1 MRNSVCYFPIVL
13 LLLLSTLSLALA
25 QENPEADIIFK
36 KHDNGDMIPQEMID
50 QDLQQLSQLIS
61 PTDTSRLEKL
71 QQLKCWHYPSNSA
84 DEITEALHYAT
95 QLMNDIPANASN
107 SYRTDI
113 TLCQAWY
120 LQLSGDVNG
129 AFEGYNRGVKSAY
142 EHEDLKLIADSTSL
156 RGFLYSYIGDF
167 SAALNDLVTA
177 QGLYESLN
185 LTGWANFNLNGI
197 ATSFRRYG
205 DPQSAIR
212 YYKKL
217 KEIYLQTNKTE
228 PAIFVT
234 SDIGLALDELGEH
247 EQAIEQFQIA
257 YRYHKEQQ
265 EANTAAIAETNIAY
279 SLIKLKRFTEA
290 ERYLTQAQKVINE
303 TDPTAYSFMKL
314 MLAELYFMRGEY
326 NAAIEAATQSEQSFR
341 SIQNHR
347 GLVKLLPLK
356 SDIYAAMSD
365 YPAAHRT
372 LKDFI
377 QVNKTV
383 DGNSLSQ
390 QTTQL
395 KVKFDTSRIESE
407 NKRLIENQ
415 QLKEQELELLK
426 KNKSLQYVILLL
438 AGCILSI
445 VSTFAYKQV
454 SRNRQLQIIALTDH
468 LTQLPNRRHIYTQ
481 AVSYFAKANEQSTPF
496 TVLICD
502 VDHFKQINDN
512 FGHEL
517 GDKALNAIAQAG
529 RALTGNN
536 ERMGRIG
543 GEEFL
548 ILLPNTDAK
557 EAQLLAQKLQA
568 NITQISQRELPPA
581 LTLTV
586 SIGVATF
593 KPTHAHSDQLDKDF
607 SGLLKRADKALY
619 EAKNAGRNCIKLAD
633 A

>member
-1 MRNSVCYFPIVL
+1 
-13 LLLLSTLSLALA
+13 
-25 QENPEADIIFK
+25 
-36 KHDNGDMIPQEMID
+36 
-50 QDLQQLSQLIS
+50 

-71 QQLKCWHYPSNSA
+71 QQLKCWHHPSNSA
-84 DEITEALHYAT
+84 DEITEALRYAT

-265 EANTAAIAETNIAY
+265 EANAAAIAETNIAY

-290 ERYLTQAQKVINE
+290 EQYLTQAQKVINE

-426 KNKSLQYVILLL
+426 KNKSLQYVIL
-438 AGCILSI
+438 
-445 VSTFAYKQV
+445 
-454 SRNRQLQIIALTDH
+454 
-468 LTQLPNRRHIYTQ
+468 
-481 AVSYFAKANEQSTPF
+481 
-496 TVLICD
+496 
-502 VDHFKQINDN
+502 
-512 FGHEL
+512 
-517 GDKALNAIAQAG
+517 
-529 RALTGNN
+529 
-536 ERMGRIG
+536 
-543 GEEFL
+543 
-548 ILLPNTDAK
+548 
-557 EAQLLAQKLQA
+557 
-568 NITQISQRELPPA
+568 
-581 LTLTV
+581 
-586 SIGVATF
+586 
-593 KPTHAHSDQLDKDF
+593 
-607 SGLLKRADKALY
+607 
-619 EAKNAGRNCIKLAD
+619 
-633 A
+633 